1 MNNYYFTFGI
11 NQPLQNYFQ
20 QIVAENMV
28 QAEKKMFEEWGAKW
42 GFGYTQEEF
51 TEAVKKGHLINLKPL
66 EPLYVTKLITFGEMK
81 GFTDKLNQIITTDR
95 VNKDERL
102 RNLASVL
109 DNVYSKN
116 DKYAQEMLF
125 TTLEHMSI

>member
-1 MNNYYFTFGI
+1 
-11 NQPLQNYFQ
+11 
-20 QIVAENMV
+20 
-28 QAEKKMFEEWGAKW
+28 
-42 GFGYTQEEF
+42 
-51 TEAVKKGHLINLKPL
+51 
-66 EPLYVTKLITFGEMK
+66 MK